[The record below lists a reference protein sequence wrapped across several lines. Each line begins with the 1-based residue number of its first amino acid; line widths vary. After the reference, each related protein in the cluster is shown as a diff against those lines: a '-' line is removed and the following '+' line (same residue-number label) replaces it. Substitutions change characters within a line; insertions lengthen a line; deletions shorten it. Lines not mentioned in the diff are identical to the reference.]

1 MNSKIKKS
9 QTIEFSGRDDMPDMP
24 ASRGSMRAN
33 KTASW
38 RSLKPILIDEK
49 CRRCMICWKF
59 CPEPA
64 ISPTDPPVID
74 YDFCKGCGICI
85 VECPF
90 DAIISEKEGK

>member
-1 MNSKIKKS
+1 MDKNKKTKKIIFGKTS
-9 QTIEFSGRDDMPDMP
+9 EMPPMP
-24 ASRGSMRAN
+24 ASLGSMRVN

-38 RSLKPILIDEK
+38 RSIRPIINIEK
-49 CRRCMICWKF
+49 CTSCMICWKY

-64 ISPTDPPVID
+64 ILPTDPPEID

-90 DAIISEKEGK
+90 DAISSEKEGK

>member
-1 MNSKIKKS
+1 MVKKNKKS
-9 QTIEFSGRDDMPDMP
+9 KEIIIQNASEMPPMV
-24 ASRGSMRAN
+24 ASFGSMRVN

-38 RSLKPILIDEK
+38 RSIKPIIHEEK
-49 CRRCMICWKF
+49 CTNCMICWKY

-64 ISPTDPPVID
+64 IMPTAPPKID

-90 DAIISEKEGK
+90 DAISSEKEGK